1 MNISKISINPT
12 ASFKAQTKITAPE
25 TLLSKKDREYF
36 EKLGSKVG
44 TDADTIEIAIGD
56 LTQSKINP
64 SVTVYNYS
72 SKTQIGNKFCQKVM
86 DIPYIKDGI
95 KNEQNSPFSYL
106 TKVFDRMINN

>member
-1 MNISKISINPT
+1 MNVSKISINT
-12 ASFKAQTKITAPE
+12 GASFKAQTKITAPE

-56 LTQSKINP
+56 LAPSKVNP

-72 SKTQIGNKFCQKVM
+72 SKTQIGNKFSQKVM

-106 TKVFDRMINN
+106 TKVFDRMIYN